1 MIKISVLLVALMQD
15 FSFFLLLLEAIALTG
30 NVATEPVRV
39 GGVCLHFFFFFSF
52 NMGLNHYIGSLLNY
66 RLLILSQHHHAIF
79 EALLC
84 SGERF
89 CLFFLGRCAS
99 CVLYL
104 SKAICSENHLTFIR
118 LAHLTLIQ
126 THRNTNKKS
135 NLL

>member
-1 MIKISVLLVALMQD
+1 MFA
-15 FSFFLLLLEAIALTG
+15 
-30 NVATEPVRV
+30 
-39 GGVCLHFFFFFSF
+39 FFFFF

-66 RLLILSQHHHAIF
+66 RLLVLSQHHRAIF

-89 CLFFLGRCAS
+89 CLFLLGRCAS

-118 LAHLTLIQ
+118 LALLDPHTN
-126 THRNTNKKS
+126 TPKHTNKKS
-135 NLL
+135 NSL